1 MSARIL
7 HVLPHRGGGAETYID
22 MLERL
27 PGFVHERV
35 YLSAGRTPAS
45 GLASIP
51 VRWPHAAARARRA
64 DLIHAHGDV
73 AGTLAWPLFRA
84 RPAVLTTH
92 GLHMLR
98 RVRGPRRVA
107 AERAMNV
114 VVNASTAVI
123 CTSVAEQ
130 NELAALLTGSQRHK
144 LRVIE
149 NGIDVPRAIGY
160 SERMSV
166 RSELGIGPDAVL
178 GLFAGQLE
186 ARKAPLLAAKAAGR
200 VNAAGIPFV
209 LAVAGA
215 GPLAPALRALAG
227 AAVKPLGY
235 RSDLPRL
242 LGASDV
248 FVQPSER
255 EGISFALLEAMGHGL
270 AVVAADGPGN
280 PEVVGDAGLLVPAG
294 DEDALV
300 AAITRISS
308 EPDLRASLQG
318 RARVRIKERFSAARF
333 LAATGEVYAQVLGD
347 LTAPGRSFAGSP
359 A

>member
-1 MSARIL
+1 M
-7 HVLPHRGGGAETYID
+7 LPHRGGGGETYVD

-27 PGFVHERV
+27 PGFDHQRA

-51 VRWPHAAARARRA
+51 LGWPRTAGRARHA

-73 AGTLAWPLFRA
+73 AAALVWPLLRA

-98 RVRGPRRVA
+98 RLRGPRRRA
-107 AERAMNV
+107 AERAMRIV
-114 VVNASTAVI
+114 VGACAAVI
-123 CTSVAEQ
+123 CTSAAERE
-130 NELAALLTGSQRHK
+130 ELAPLLPAPDRQK

-149 NGIDVPRAIGY
+149 NGIDLPLPISE
-160 SERMSV
+160 SERTAV
-166 RSELGIGPDAVL
+166 RSELGINPGAVL

-186 ARKAPLLAAKAAGR
+186 PRKAPVLAARAAER
-200 VNAAGIPFV
+200 VNAAGVPFV
-209 LAVAGA
+209 LALAGA
-215 GPLAPALRALAG
+215 GPLARAVGAHTGPAVLS
-227 AAVKPLGY
+227 LGY

-242 LGASDV
+242 LGAADV

-255 EGISFALLEAMGHGL
+255 EGISFALLEAMGHDL
-270 AVVAADGPGN
+270 AVVATDGPGN

-300 AAITRISS
+300 AALTRIGS
-308 EPDLRASLQG
+308 DAALRASLQRLA
-318 RARVRIKERFSAARF
+318 RARVEARFGAERF
-333 LAATGEVYAQVLGD
+333 LAATGQVYAQVLGVVMG
-347 LTAPGRSFAGSP
+347 PGRSPAGSS